1 MAINVSNA
9 SSSAIYIYIA
19 TAINY
24 GALQAKP
31 FSWKLMAAC
40 HTQLQCYCNISYDVQ
55 FVVQF
60 VALKFKYT
68 ITNITSTKTAKYDRD
83 ILQSE
88 RQTSYM

>member
-19 TAINY
+19 TAIY
-24 GALQAKP
+24 HGALQGQP

-55 FVVQF
+55 CSS
-60 VALKFKYT
+60 ATHIINASINAICNYY
-68 ITNITSTKTAKYDRD
+68 NATA
-83 ILQSE
+83 I
-88 RQTSYM
+88 